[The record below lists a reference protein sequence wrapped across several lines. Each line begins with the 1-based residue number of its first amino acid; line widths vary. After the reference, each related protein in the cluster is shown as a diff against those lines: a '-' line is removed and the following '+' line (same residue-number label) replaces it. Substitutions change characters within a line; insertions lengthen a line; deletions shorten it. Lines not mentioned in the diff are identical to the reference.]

1 MAAARI
7 ERIIPWGGA
16 LAAVGWVLGNAAPTP
31 DSPGATDALERLEDG
46 ATLLVIAQEGYAVM
60 AVGLLALAVAFR
72 ARLRAGE
79 SDESSYSGLAHAG
92 LLLAAAAVL
101 ARLALIQVAA
111 AAASDGDAAVAHVW
125 SYLDFYAWWPILI
138 GVASAMLSAGVGG
151 LRTSQL
157 PRWFART
164 SIGLG
169 ALGLLGAL
177 NVPPGGAVLYLSL
190 PLWLVAATVV
200 LSRRPATPDPSLA
213 ATPPAQPAPDGDPTA

>member
-7 ERIIPWGGA
+7 ERIIPWGGV
-16 LAAVGWVLGNAAPTP
+16 LAALGWILGNAAPTP
-31 DSPGATDALERLEDG
+31 DSPGATGALERLEDG
-46 ATLLVIAQEGYAVM
+46 TTLLLVAQEGYAIM
-60 AVGLLALAVAFR
+60 AVGLLALSVAIR

-101 ARLALIQVAA
+101 ARLALVQVAA
-111 AAASDGDAAVAHVW
+111 AAASDGDAAVVHVW

-164 SIGLG
+164 SVALG

-177 NVPPGGAVLYLSL
+177 NVPPGGAVIYLLL
-190 PLWLVAATVV
+190 PLWLVGATVV
-200 LSRRPATPDPSLA
+200 LLRGAPT
-213 ATPPAQPAPDGDPTA
+213 PAPSAAAAP